1 MEIKIEKLDDFGR
14 GICYIDNKVTFV
26 PNTIP
31 NDLVEIKITKEF
43 KNYNEGKLINILIP
57 SKKRIEPK
65 CPYFSKC
72 GGCVLQNMNYKDTL
86 EYKKEK
92 VINIFK
98 KNKLEINPVV
108 IENANYYNYRNKISL
123 KVIDKKIGYYEPKSH
138 SIVEIDSCLVAS
150 NSINKT
156 ISLIKK
162 MGINNGLVT
171 IRCNKNDEILIIIE
185 SKDKLNID
193 VDSIKDNIKLV
204 GIVIN
209 NKLFYGE
216 DFLYENINEIF
227 YKISYDSF
235 FQVNPYIAEKIF
247 NIIKENIKP
256 NETVLDIYS
265 GVGTLSLTA
274 AKVAKKVIGI
284 EIVENAVL
292 NAIHNAKINKIN
304 NVDFLLNDATK
315 AITKLNLSFDKVIVD
330 PPRAGLTKTVID
342 TIKKIKPKEI
352 IYVSCDPQTL
362 VRDIKL
368 LSDLYIINK
377 FYIADM
383 FSFSYH
389 VESVCILKIKN
400 TL

>member
-92 VINIFK
+92 VTNIFK
-98 KNKLEINPVV
+98 KNKLEINPIV

-138 SIVEIDSCLVAS
+138 FIVEIDSCLVAS

-171 IRCNKNDEILIIIE
+171 IRCNKNDEILIIIN

-193 VDSIKDNIKLV
+193 VDSIKENIKLV

-274 AKVAKKVIGI
+274 TTVAKKVIGI

-315 AITKLNLSFDKVIVD
+315 AITKLNLFFDKVIVD

-389 VESVCILKIKN
+389 VESVCILKIN
-400 TL
+400 NI

>member
-98 KNKLEINPVV
+98 KNKLEINPIV

-138 SIVEIDSCLVAS
+138 FIVEIDSCLVAS

-193 VDSIKDNIKLV
+193 VDSIKENIKLV

-274 AKVAKKVIGI
+274 TTVAKKVIGI

-315 AITKLNLSFDKVIVD
+315 AITKLNLFFDKVIVD

-389 VESVCILKIKN
+389 VESVCILKIN
-400 TL
+400 NI

>member
-1 MEIKIEKLDDFGR
+1 MEVKIEKLDDFGK
-14 GICYIDNKVTFV
+14 GICYVDKKVTFV

-43 KNYNEGKLINILIP
+43 KNYNEGKLIDILIP

-92 VINIFK
+92 VTNIFK
-98 KNKLEINPVV
+98 KNKLEINPIV

-156 ISLIKK
+156 IQLIKK
-162 MGINNGLVT
+162 MGIINGLVT
-171 IRCNKNDEILIIIE
+171 IRCNKNDEILIIIK

-193 VDSIKDNIKLV
+193 VDSIKENIKLV

-216 DFLYENINEIF
+216 DFLYENINGIF

-235 FQVNPYIAEKIF
+235 FQVNPYIASKIF
-247 NIIKENIKP
+247 DIIKENINS

-274 AKVAKKVIGI
+274 SKVAKKVIGI

-315 AITKLNLSFDKVIVD
+315 AITKLNLFFDKVIVD

-389 VESVCILKIKN
+389 VESVCILKIN
-400 TL
+400 NI

>member
-1 MEIKIEKLDDFGR
+1 MEVKIEKLDDFGR

-86 EYKKEK
+86 EYKKQK

-98 KNKLEINPVV
+98 KNKLEINPIV

-150 NSINKT
+150 NSISKT

-216 DFLYENINEIF
+216 DFLYENINGIF

-235 FQVNPYIAEKIF
+235 FQVNPYIASKIF
-247 NIIKENIKP
+247 DIIKENNNS

-274 AKVAKKVIGI
+274 STVAKKVIGI

-315 AITKLNLSFDKVIVD
+315 AITKLNLFFDKVIVD

-352 IYVSCDPQTL
+352 IYVSCDTQTL

-377 FYIADM
+377 LYI
-383 FSFSYH
+383 
-389 VESVCILKIKN
+389 
-400 TL
+400 

>member
-98 KNKLEINPVV
+98 KNKLEINPIV
-108 IENANYYNYRNKISL
+108 IENANYYNYRNKINL

-171 IRCNKNDEILIIIE
+171 IKCNKNDEILIIIE

-216 DFLYENINEIF
+216 DFLYENINGIF

-235 FQVNPYIAEKIF
+235 FQVNPYIASNIF
-247 NIIKENIKP
+247 DIIKENINS

-330 PPRAGLTKTVID
+330 PPRAGLSKTVID

-352 IYVSCDPQTL
+352 IYVSCDLQTL

-368 LSDLYIINK
+368 LSDLYTINK

-389 VESVCILKIKN
+389 VESICILKIN
-400 TL
+400 NI

>member
-1 MEIKIEKLDDFGR
+1 MEVKIEKFDDFGR

-92 VINIFK
+92 VTNIFK

-216 DFLYENINEIF
+216 DFLYENINGIF

-235 FQVNPYIAEKIF
+235 FQVNPYIASKIF
-247 NIIKENIKP
+247 DIIKENINS

-274 AKVAKKVIGI
+274 STVAKKVIGI
-284 EIVENAVL
+284 EIVKNAVL

-330 PPRAGLTKTVID
+330 PPRAGLSKIVID
-342 TIKKIKPKEI
+342 TIKNIKPKEI

-368 LSDLYIINK
+368 LSDLYKINK

-389 VESVCILKIKN
+389 VESVCILKIN
-400 TL
+400 NI

>member
-72 GGCVLQNMNYKDTL
+72 GGCVLQNMNYQDTL

-98 KNKLEINPVV
+98 KNKLEINPIV

-138 SIVEIDSCLVAS
+138 FIVEIDSCLVAS

-193 VDSIKDNIKLV
+193 VDSIKENIKLV

-209 NKLFYGE
+209 DKLVYGE

-274 AKVAKKVIGI
+274 TTVAKKVIGI

-315 AITKLNLSFDKVIVD
+315 AITKLNLFFDKVIVD

-389 VESVCILKIKN
+389 VESVCILKIN
-400 TL
+400 NI

>member
-1 MEIKIEKLDDFGR
+1 MEVKIEKLDDFGR

-92 VINIFK
+92 VTNIFK
-98 KNKLEINPVV
+98 KNKLEINPIV

-156 ISLIKK
+156 IQLIKK
-162 MGINNGLVT
+162 MNIINGLVT
-171 IRCNKNDEILIIIE
+171 IRCNKNDEILIIIN

-265 GVGTLSLTA
+265 GVGALSLTA
-274 AKVAKKVIGI
+274 TTVAKKVIGI

-315 AITKLNLSFDKVIVD
+315 AITKLNLFFDKVIVD

-389 VESVCILKIKN
+389 VESVCILKIN
-400 TL
+400 NI

>member
-98 KNKLEINPVV
+98 KNKLEINPIV

-138 SIVEIDSCLVAS
+138 FIVEIDSCLVAS

-156 ISLIKK
+156 IQLIKK
-162 MGINNGLVT
+162 MGIINGLVI

-193 VDSIKDNIKLV
+193 VDSIKENIKLV

-216 DFLYENINEIF
+216 DFLYENINGIF

-235 FQVNPYIAEKIF
+235 FQVNPYIASKIF
-247 NIIKENIKP
+247 DIIKENINS

-274 AKVAKKVIGI
+274 STVAKKVIGI

-315 AITKLNLSFDKVIVD
+315 AITKLNLFFDKVIVD

-368 LSDLYIINK
+368 LSDLYKINK

-389 VESVCILKIKN
+389 VESVCILKIN
-400 TL
+400 NI

>member
-1 MEIKIEKLDDFGR
+1 MEVKIEKLDDFGR

-92 VINIFK
+92 VTNIFK
-98 KNKLEINPVV
+98 KNKLEINPIV

-156 ISLIKK
+156 IQSIKK
-162 MGINNGLVT
+162 MNIINGLVT
-171 IRCNKNDEILIIIE
+171 IRCNKNDEILIIIK

-193 VDSIKDNIKLV
+193 VDSIKENIKLV

-216 DFLYENINEIF
+216 DFLYENINGIF

-235 FQVNPYIAEKIF
+235 FQVNPYIASKIF
-247 NIIKENIKP
+247 DIIKENINS

-352 IYVSCDPQTL
+352 IYVSCNPQTL

-368 LSDLYIINK
+368 LSDLYTINK

-389 VESVCILKIKN
+389 VESICLLKIN
-400 TL
+400 NI

>member
-1 MEIKIEKLDDFGR
+1 MEIKIEKFDDFGR

-123 KVIDKKIGYYEPKSH
+123 KVIDKKIGYYEPRSH

-216 DFLYENINEIF
+216 DFLYENINGIF

-235 FQVNPYIAEKIF
+235 FQVNPYIASKIF

-274 AKVAKKVIGI
+274 TTVAKKVIGI

-330 PPRAGLTKTVID
+330 PPRAGLSKIVID
-342 TIKKIKPKEI
+342 TIKNIKPKEI

-389 VESVCILKIKN
+389 VESVCILKIN
-400 TL
+400 NI

>member
-1 MEIKIEKLDDFGR
+1 MEVKIEKLDDFGR

-92 VINIFK
+92 VTNIFK
-98 KNKLEINPVV
+98 KNKLEINPIV

-156 ISLIKK
+156 IQLIKK
-162 MGINNGLVT
+162 KNIINGLVT
-171 IRCNKNDEILIIIE
+171 IRCNKNDEILIIIK

-193 VDSIKDNIKLV
+193 VDSIKENIKLV

-216 DFLYENINEIF
+216 DFLYENINGIF

-247 NIIKENIKP
+247 NIIKENISP

-274 AKVAKKVIGI
+274 STVAKKVIGI

-315 AITKLNLSFDKVIVD
+315 AITKLNLFFDKVIVD

-389 VESVCILKIKN
+389 VESVCILKIN
-400 TL
+400 NI

>member
-1 MEIKIEKLDDFGR
+1 MEVKIEKLDDFGR

-86 EYKKEK
+86 EYKKQK

-98 KNKLEINPVV
+98 KNKLEINPIV

-156 ISLIKK
+156 IQLIKK
-162 MGINNGLVT
+162 MNIINGLVT
-171 IRCNKNDEILIIIE
+171 IRCNKNDEILIIIN

-193 VDSIKDNIKLV
+193 VDSIKENIKLV

-209 NKLFYGE
+209 NKLFYSE
-216 DFLYENINEIF
+216 AFLYENINEMF

-235 FQVNPYIAEKIF
+235 FQVNPYIASKIF
-247 NIIKENIKP
+247 DIIKENINS

-274 AKVAKKVIGI
+274 STVAKKVIGI

-315 AITKLNLSFDKVIVD
+315 AITKLNLFFDKVIVD

-389 VESVCILKIKN
+389 VESVCILKIN
-400 TL
+400 NI

>member
-1 MEIKIEKLDDFGR
+1 MEVKIEKLDDFGR

-86 EYKKEK
+86 KYKKEK

-98 KNKLEINPVV
+98 KNKLEINPIV

-156 ISLIKK
+156 IQSIKK
-162 MGINNGLVT
+162 MNIINGLVT

-193 VDSIKDNIKLV
+193 VDSIKENIKLV

-216 DFLYENINEIF
+216 DFLYENINGMF

-235 FQVNPYIAEKIF
+235 FQVNPYIASKIF

-274 AKVAKKVIGI
+274 STVAKKVIGI

-368 LSDLYIINK
+368 LSDLYTINK

-389 VESVCILKIKN
+389 VESVCILKIN
-400 TL
+400 NI

>member
-1 MEIKIEKLDDFGR
+1 MEVKIEKLDDFGR

-72 GGCVLQNMNYKDTL
+72 GGCVLQNVNYKDTL

-92 VINIFK
+92 VTNIFK
-98 KNKLEINPVV
+98 KNKLEINPIV

-156 ISLIKK
+156 IQLIKK
-162 MGINNGLVT
+162 MNIINGLVT
-171 IRCNKNDEILIIIE
+171 IRCNKNDEILIIIN

-193 VDSIKDNIKLV
+193 VDSIKEKIKLV

-216 DFLYENINEIF
+216 DFLYENINGIF

-235 FQVNPYIAEKIF
+235 FQVNPYIASKIF
-247 NIIKENIKP
+247 DIIKENINS

-274 AKVAKKVIGI
+274 STVAKKVIGI

-304 NVDFLLNDATK
+304 NVGFLLNDATK
-315 AITKLNLSFDKVIVD
+315 AITKLNLFFDKVIVD

-368 LSDLYIINK
+368 LSDLYTINK

-389 VESVCILKIKN
+389 VESICILKIN
-400 TL
+400 NI

>member
-98 KNKLEINPVV
+98 KNKLEINPIV

-150 NSINKT
+150 NSINKV
-156 ISLIKK
+156 IPFIKK

-171 IRCNKNDEILIIIE
+171 IRCNKNDEVLIIIE

-193 VDSIKDNIKLV
+193 VDSIKENIKLV

-216 DFLYENINEIF
+216 DFLYENINGMF

-235 FQVNPYIAEKIF
+235 FQVNPYIASKIF
-247 NIIKENIKP
+247 DIIKENINS

-274 AKVAKKVIGI
+274 STVAKKVIGI

-368 LSDLYIINK
+368 LSDLYTINK

-389 VESVCILKIKN
+389 VESICILKIN
-400 TL
+400 NI

>member
-1 MEIKIEKLDDFGR
+1 MEVKIEKLDDFGR

-26 PNTIP
+26 SNTIP

-86 EYKKEK
+86 EYKKQK

-98 KNKLEINPVV
+98 KNKLEINPIV

-156 ISLIKK
+156 IQLIKK
-162 MGINNGLVT
+162 MNIINGLVT

-193 VDSIKDNIKLV
+193 VDSIKENIKLV

-216 DFLYENINEIF
+216 DFLYENINGIF

-235 FQVNPYIAEKIF
+235 FQVNPHIASKIF
-247 NIIKENIKP
+247 DIIKENINS

-274 AKVAKKVIGI
+274 STVAKKVIGI

-315 AITKLNLSFDKVIVD
+315 AITKLNLFFDKVIVD

-389 VESVCILKIKN
+389 VESVCILKIN
-400 TL
+400 NI

>member
-1 MEIKIEKLDDFGR
+1 MEVKIEKLDDFGR

-31 NDLVEIKITKEF
+31 NDLVEIEITKES

-98 KNKLEINPVV
+98 KNKLEINPIV

-156 ISLIKK
+156 IQSIKK
-162 MGINNGLVT
+162 MNIINGLVT
-171 IRCNKNDEILIIIE
+171 IRCNKNDEILIIIK

-193 VDSIKDNIKLV
+193 VDSIKENIKLV

-216 DFLYENINEIF
+216 DFLYENINGIF

-235 FQVNPYIAEKIF
+235 FQVNPYIASKIF
-247 NIIKENIKP
+247 DIIKENINS

-274 AKVAKKVIGI
+274 STVAKKVIGI
-284 EIVENAVL
+284 EIVKNAVL

-330 PPRAGLTKTVID
+330 PPRAGLSKIVID
-342 TIKKIKPKEI
+342 TIKNIKPKEI

-368 LSDLYIINK
+368 LSDLYKINK

-389 VESVCILKIKN
+389 VESVCILKIN
-400 TL
+400 NI

>member
-1 MEIKIEKLDDFGR
+1 MEIKIEKFDDFGR

-123 KVIDKKIGYYEPKSH
+123 KVIDKKIGYYEPRSH

-216 DFLYENINEIF
+216 DFLYENINGIF

-235 FQVNPYIAEKIF
+235 FQVNPYIASKIF

-330 PPRAGLTKTVID
+330 PPRAGLSKIVID

-389 VESVCILKIKN
+389 VESVCILKIN
-400 TL
+400 NI

>member
-1 MEIKIEKLDDFGR
+1 MEVKIEKLDDFGR

-92 VINIFK
+92 VTNIFK
-98 KNKLEINPVV
+98 KNKLEINPIV

-123 KVIDKKIGYYEPKSH
+123 KVIDKKIGYYEPKRH

-156 ISLIKK
+156 IQLIKK
-162 MGINNGLVT
+162 MNIINGLVT
-171 IRCNKNDEILIIIE
+171 IRCNKNDEILIIIK

-216 DFLYENINEIF
+216 DFLYENINGIF

-235 FQVNPYIAEKIF
+235 FQVNPYIASKIF
-247 NIIKENIKP
+247 DIIKENINS

-274 AKVAKKVIGI
+274 SKVAKKVIGI

-315 AITKLNLSFDKVIVD
+315 AITKLNLFFDKVIVD

-389 VESVCILKIKN
+389 VESVCILKIN
-400 TL
+400 NI

>member
-1 MEIKIEKLDDFGR
+1 MEVKIEKLDDFGR

-86 EYKKEK
+86 EYKKQK

-98 KNKLEINPVV
+98 KNKLEINPIV

-156 ISLIKK
+156 IQLIKK
-162 MGINNGLVT
+162 MNIINGLVT
-171 IRCNKNDEILIIIE
+171 IRCNKNDEILIIIK

-193 VDSIKDNIKLV
+193 VDSIKENIKLV

-216 DFLYENINEIF
+216 DFLYENINGIF

-235 FQVNPYIAEKIF
+235 FQVNPYIASKIF
-247 NIIKENIKP
+247 DIIKENINS

-274 AKVAKKVIGI
+274 STVAKKVIGI

-315 AITKLNLSFDKVIVD
+315 AITKLNLFFDKVIVD

-389 VESVCILKIKN
+389 VESVCILKIN
-400 TL
+400 NI

>member
-1 MEIKIEKLDDFGR
+1 MEVKIEKLDDFGR

-31 NDLVEIKITKEF
+31 NDLVEIEITKES
-43 KNYNEGKLINILIP
+43 KKYNEGKLINILIP

-86 EYKKEK
+86 KYKKEK

-98 KNKLEINPVV
+98 KNKLEINPIV

-156 ISLIKK
+156 IQLIKK
-162 MGINNGLVT
+162 MNIINGLVT
-171 IRCNKNDEILIIIE
+171 IRCNKNDEILIIIN

-193 VDSIKDNIKLV
+193 VDSIKEKIKLV

-216 DFLYENINEIF
+216 DFLYENINGIF

-235 FQVNPYIAEKIF
+235 FQVNPYIASKIF
-247 NIIKENIKP
+247 DIIKENINS

-274 AKVAKKVIGI
+274 STVAKKVIGI

-315 AITKLNLSFDKVIVD
+315 AITKLNLFFDKVIVD

-377 FYIADM
+377 FYIEDM

-389 VESVCILKIKN
+389 VESVCILKIN
-400 TL
+400 NI

>member
-1 MEIKIEKLDDFGR
+1 MEVKIEKLDDFGR

-92 VINIFK
+92 VTNIFK
-98 KNKLEINPVV
+98 KNKLEINPIV

-150 NSINKT
+150 NSINKV
-156 ISLIKK
+156 IPFIKK

-171 IRCNKNDEILIIIE
+171 IRCNKNDEVLIIIE

-193 VDSIKDNIKLV
+193 VDSIKENIKLV

-216 DFLYENINEIF
+216 DFLYENINGMF

-235 FQVNPYIAEKIF
+235 FQVNPYIASKIF
-247 NIIKENIKP
+247 DIIKENINS

-274 AKVAKKVIGI
+274 STVAKKVIGI

-304 NVDFLLNDATK
+304 NVGFLLNDATK
-315 AITKLNLSFDKVIVD
+315 AITKLNLFFDKVIVD

-368 LSDLYIINK
+368 LSDLYTINK

-389 VESVCILKIKN
+389 VESICILKIN
-400 TL
+400 NI

>member
-1 MEIKIEKLDDFGR
+1 MEVKIEKLDDFGR

-72 GGCVLQNMNYKDTL
+72 GGCVLQNVNYKDTL

-92 VINIFK
+92 VTNIFK
-98 KNKLEINPVV
+98 KNKLEINPIV

-156 ISLIKK
+156 IQLIKK
-162 MGINNGLVT
+162 MNIINGLVT
-171 IRCNKNDEILIIIE
+171 IRCNKNDEILIIIN

-193 VDSIKDNIKLV
+193 VDSIKEKIKLV

-216 DFLYENINEIF
+216 DFLYENINGIF

-235 FQVNPYIAEKIF
+235 FQVNPYIASKIF
-247 NIIKENIKP
+247 DIIKENINS

-274 AKVAKKVIGI
+274 STVAKKVIGI

-368 LSDLYIINK
+368 LSDLYTINK

-389 VESVCILKIKN
+389 VESICILKIN
-400 TL
+400 NI

>member
-1 MEIKIEKLDDFGR
+1 MEVKIEKLDDFGR

-92 VINIFK
+92 VTNIFK
-98 KNKLEINPVV
+98 KNKLEINPIV

-150 NSINKT
+150 NSINKV
-156 ISLIKK
+156 IPFIKK

-171 IRCNKNDEILIIIE
+171 IRCNKNDEVLIIIE

-193 VDSIKDNIKLV
+193 VDSIKEKIKLV

-216 DFLYENINEIF
+216 DFLYENINGIF

-235 FQVNPYIAEKIF
+235 FQVNPYIASKIF
-247 NIIKENIKP
+247 DIIKENINS

-274 AKVAKKVIGI
+274 STVAKKVIGI

-315 AITKLNLSFDKVIVD
+315 AITKLNLFFDKVIVD

-368 LSDLYIINK
+368 LSDLYTINK

-389 VESVCILKIKN
+389 VESICILKIN
-400 TL
+400 NI

>member
-1 MEIKIEKLDDFGR
+1 MEVKIEKLDDFGR

-43 KNYNEGKLINILIP
+43 KNYNEGKLIDILIP

-86 EYKKEK
+86 EYKKQK
-92 VINIFK
+92 VTNIFK
-98 KNKLEINPVV
+98 KNKLEINPIV

-156 ISLIKK
+156 IQSIKK
-162 MGINNGLVT
+162 MNIINGLVT
-171 IRCNKNDEILIIIE
+171 IRCNKNDEILIIIK

-193 VDSIKDNIKLV
+193 VDSIKENIKLV

-216 DFLYENINEIF
+216 DFLYENINGIF

-235 FQVNPYIAEKIF
+235 FQVNPYIASKIF
-247 NIIKENIKP
+247 DIIKENINL

-274 AKVAKKVIGI
+274 STVAKKVIGI

-315 AITKLNLSFDKVIVD
+315 AITKLNLFFDKVIVD
-330 PPRAGLTKTVID
+330 PPRAGLTKTVIN

-389 VESVCILKIKN
+389 VESVCILKIN
-400 TL
+400 NI

>member
-1 MEIKIEKLDDFGR
+1 MEVKIEKLDDFGR

-86 EYKKEK
+86 EYKKQK

-98 KNKLEINPVV
+98 KNKLEINPIV

-156 ISLIKK
+156 IQLIKK
-162 MGINNGLVT
+162 MNIINGLVT
-171 IRCNKNDEILIIIE
+171 IRCNKNDEILIIIK

-193 VDSIKDNIKLV
+193 VDSIKENIKLV

-209 NKLFYGE
+209 SKIFYGE
-216 DFLYENINEIF
+216 DFLYENINGIF

-247 NIIKENIKP
+247 NIIKENINS

-274 AKVAKKVIGI
+274 STVAKKVIGI

-315 AITKLNLSFDKVIVD
+315 AITKLNLFFDKVIVD

-389 VESVCILKIKN
+389 VESVCILKIN
-400 TL
+400 NI